1 MPVTASHRWWALPVV
16 LVAVFMTTL
25 DFFIVHVAV
34 PSIRADLRAGGA
46 AVQLT
51 IAGYGLAYAAGL
63 IVSGRLGDLYGPRRV
78 FASGLA
84 LFTVASAACGVAPSV
99 EALVPARV
107 AQGVAAAL
115 LAPQVLTLLGVLYQG
130 EDRARAFRWYG
141 TAVGLAGTS
150 GQVLGGLLV
159 SAAPVELGWRACF
172 LINVPIGAVALCLT
186 TRLLPAPGGDTTHPT
201 YGRDRGRPSPSTHG
215 RNAGR
220 LDPAAR
226 GRGVGR
232 FGWAE
237 RGRGLD
243 VVGAV
248 LVAAGLVAVVLPL
261 AQGREAGW
269 PWWAWASLAAS
280 TPILAGFARR
290 QRRLAASGREPLL
303 DLRLLREPRFAA
315 GLVAVALLF
324 GCSAGLS
331 FVLALYLQDGLGLA
345 PLAAGSLCTAL
356 NAGFFVAS
364 LRAGRRPPVV
374 GAVTLVI
381 GLALLYLA
389 FTASPYWLVVG
400 LLVAGAG
407 MGLVMSPL
415 VSGALAGV
423 RPELAGAAA
432 GVLGT
437 VQEAGG
443 VLGATVTGAVFFA
456 ALDGGWQTAAQA
468 GTAVTL
474 ACALGVAALTR
485 AGSPRR
491 ALNRTATTR
500 AHRQTPNGT
509 ATTRARRQTPNG
521 TAMARVGSLGRGL
534 GVSATARARRLA
546 LDVAATTR
554 FGLWWVLGVVGMIR
568 GGSPGRARS
577 LGDGPVRASSPR
589 RRRAARTDRLGGGL
603 RLGGR
608 ECGQAGARSGRRE
621 GQWADAAVVHPRV
634 GTCR

>member
-1 MPVTASHRWWALPVV
+1 MPVTAPHRWWALPVV

-25 DFFIVHVAV
+25 DFFIVHVAI
-34 PSIRADLRAGGA
+34 PSIRADLPAGGA

-150 GQVLGGLLV
+150 GQMLGGLLV

-172 LINVPIGAVALCLT
+172 LINVPIGAAALCLT
-186 TRLLPAPGGDTTHPT
+186 TRLLPVTGSG
-201 YGRDRGRPSPSTHG
+201 
-215 RNAGR
+215 
-220 LDPAAR
+220 DPASH
-226 GRGVGR
+226 
-232 FGWAE
+232 
-237 RGRGLD
+237 GRGLD

-269 PWWAWASLAAS
+269 PWWAWACLAAS
-280 TPILAGFARR
+280 APTLAGFARR
-290 QRRLAASGREPLL
+290 QRRLAADGREPLL
-303 DLRLLREPRFAA
+303 DLRLLREPRFVA

-331 FVLALYLQDGLGLA
+331 FVLALYLQDGLGLS
-345 PLAAGSLCTAL
+345 PLAAGGLCTAL

-374 GAVTLVI
+374 GAVALVI
-381 GLALLYLA
+381 GLALLCLA
-389 FTASPYWLVVG
+389 FGASPYWLVVGSLVAG

-415 VSGALAGV
+415 VSDALAGV

-443 VLGATVTGAVFFA
+443 VLGATATGAVFFA
-456 ALDGGWQTAAQA
+456 ALDGGWQAAAQA

-485 AGSPRR
+485 AS
-491 ALNRTATTR
+491 
-500 AHRQTPNGT
+500 
-509 ATTRARRQTPNG
+509 
-521 TAMARVGSLGRGL
+521 SLGRGL
-534 GVSATARARRLA
+534 RR
-546 LDVAATTR
+546 
-554 FGLWWVLGVVGMIR
+554 
-568 GGSPGRARS
+568 
-577 LGDGPVRASSPR
+577 
-589 RRRAARTDRLGGGL
+589 
-603 RLGGR
+603 R
-608 ECGQAGARSGRRE
+608 ECGQAGARRGRRE
-621 GQWADAAVVHPRV
+621 GQRADAAVVHPRV